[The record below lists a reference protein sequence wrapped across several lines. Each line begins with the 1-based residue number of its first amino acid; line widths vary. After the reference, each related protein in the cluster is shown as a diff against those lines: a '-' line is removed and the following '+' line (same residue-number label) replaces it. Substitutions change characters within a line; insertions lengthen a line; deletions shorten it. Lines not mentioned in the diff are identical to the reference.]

1 VLFVPVGRHRFVMR
15 FARDQSGQAARFP
28 EPSEIPDRSCLYD
41 KEGTA
46 ADRPDSCLREPR
58 STTGALYRATARRAA
73 QRCRYPLLRPAQ
85 SVRRFGG
92 AIWDSGDP
100 RLPHV
105 CRRPGLMSYG
115 TDFDD
120 AYRIVGT
127 YAGKILSGTN
137 TADLP
142 VQGVPG
148 ADQPQSPPRARPHH
162 PARHPC
168 PRQRG
173 DRVVSYATP
182 TATRRKA
189 MPAILTTSEEF
200 EQWLTTPVEDAPKL
214 QRAP

>member
-1 VLFVPVGRHRFVMR
+1 MASMSLRCSASGKIKASILARSQQPNQFV
-15 FARDQSGQAARFP
+15 ALAARYG
-28 EPSEIPDRSCLYD
+28 IPAIHDYHM
-41 KEGTA
+41 
-46 ADRPDSCLREPR
+46 
-58 STTGALYRATARRAA
+58 
-73 QRCRYPLLRPAQ
+73 
-85 SVRRFGG
+85 SVAVG
-92 AIWDSGDP
+92 
-100 RLPHV
+100 
-105 CRRPGLMSYG
+105 GLMSYG

-148 ADQPQSPPRARPHH
+148 ANQPQSPPRARPHH